1 MMPKKIKVNL
11 DIDENILFA
20 RLFKLANEHSKG
32 NLDAIDNIE
41 SIIEEHIE
49 HKDSSY
55 GYSAKAK

>member
-32 NLDAIDNIE
+32 NFDAIDKIE
-41 SIIEEHIE
+41 STIEEGIE

-55 GYSAKAK
+55 RYSSTVK